1 MSHEAQIKFQLE
13 INLIDKYVNLET
25 NISGVISDKHLSDIQ
40 NYAFE
45 KYNRNILMEELIR
58 RAGVPSSLL

>member
-25 NISGVISDKHLSDIQ
+25 NISGVISDICQRSKTI
-40 NYAFE
+40 E
-45 KYNRNILMEELIR
+45 KYNINILMEELIR
-58 RAGVPSSLL
+58 RARVPSYLL